1 MKKQFVAIGCGRFG
15 SSVALKLMD
24 LDNEV
29 MVVDKNEEIIQN
41 IADKVTYAVQADAT
55 DENTIKS
62 LGIRNFDVAIISIG
76 EDIQSSILVTLMA
89 KELGVKYVVAKA
101 QNELHGKVL
110 YKIGADR
117 VVFPEREMGIRIAKN
132 LVSDNILDYI
142 ELAPDYSIME
152 VVALAEW
159 LGKSLKEINMRS
171 TFGIN
176 VMAIK
181 HGLDINIAV
190 GPDDLVK
197 EGDVLVVIGHNED
210 LKNCLLYTSKV
221 I

>member
-24 LDNEV
+24 LGNEV
-29 MVVDKNEEIIQN
+29 MVVDKNEETIQN
-41 IADKVTYAVQADAT
+41 IADQVTYAVQADAT
-55 DENTIKS
+55 DENTIKA

-76 EDIQSSILVTLMA
+76 EDIQSSVLVTLMA
-89 KELGVKYVVAKA
+89 KELGVKYVIAKA
-101 QNELHGKVL
+101 QNDLHGKLL

-152 VVALAEW
+152 VVALPEW
-159 LGKSLKEINMRS
+159 LGKNLKEINMRS
-171 TFGIN
+171 TYGIN

-181 HGLDINIAV
+181 QGIDINIAV
-190 GPDDLVK
+190 AADDLIN

-210 LKNCLLYTSKV
+210 LKK
-221 I
+221 IEKA

>member
-15 SSVALKLMD
+15 SSVALKLME
-24 LDNEV
+24 LDYEV
-29 MVVDKNEEIIQN
+29 MVVDKSEETIQN

-76 EDIQSSILVTLMA
+76 ADIQSSILVTLMA
-89 KELGVKYVVAKA
+89 KELGVKFVVAKA

-152 VVALAEW
+152 VVALPEW
-159 LGKSLKEINMRS
+159 LGKTLKEINMRS
-171 TFGIN
+171 TYGIN

-181 HGLDINIAV
+181 HGMDINIAV
-190 GPDDLVK
+190 GPDDQIK
-197 EGDVLVVIGHNED
+197 EGDVLVVIGHNDD
-210 LKNCLLYTSKV
+210 LKK
-221 I
+221 IEKE

>member
-15 SSVALKLMD
+15 SSVALKLME
-24 LDNEV
+24 LGYEV
-29 MVVDKNEEIIQN
+29 MVVDKSEETIQN

-76 EDIQSSILVTLMA
+76 ADIQSSILVTLMA

-152 VVALAEW
+152 VVALPEW

-181 HGLDINIAV
+181 HGIDINIAV
-190 GPDDLVK
+190 GPDDQIK
-197 EGDVLVVIGHNED
+197 EGDVLVVIGHNDD
-210 LKNCLLYTSKV
+210 LKK
-221 I
+221 IEKE

>member
-15 SSVALKLMD
+15 SSVALKLME
-24 LDNEV
+24 LGNEV
-29 MVVDKNEEIIQN
+29 MVVDKNEETIQN

-76 EDIQSSILVTLMA
+76 ADIQSSILVTLMA

-152 VVALAEW
+152 VVALPEW
-159 LGKSLKEINMRS
+159 RGKSLKEINMRS

-176 VMAIK
+176 VMAVK
-181 HGLDINIAV
+181 QGLDINIAV
-190 GPDDLVK
+190 GPDDLIK
-197 EGDVLVVIGHNED
+197 EGDVLVVIGHNDD
-210 LKNCLLYTSKV
+210 LKK
-221 I
+221 IEKKE